1 MKTLKRIISGTIIA
15 ILTGLIPLSSLAADI
30 GLIKAS
36 EELKGNVIII
46 SGEIVTGDFNK
57 FVDVISKIDND
68 QDVIVS
74 LDGPGGVLWE
84 AIQIGLLIHK
94 NGYKTIA
101 MRTCVSAC
109 AYAWLAGESL
119 VVDVGSKARVG
130 FHAPYIRDKFG
141 NAVNN
146 PTGAAWLGAYLRD
159 IGASYLTI
167 TWMTSVGGNSIQW
180 LTPAIAKELEIT
192 VNFYNKK

>member
-1 MKTLKRIISGTIIA
+1 MKTLKRIISGTIIS
-15 ILTGLIPLSSLAADI
+15 IITGLIPLPSLAADI
-30 GLIKAS
+30 DLIKAS
-36 EELKGNVIII
+36 GELKGNVIIV

-57 FVDVISKIDND
+57 FNDIISKIDND
-68 QDVIVS
+68 KQIIVS

-101 MRTCVSAC
+101 LRTCVSAC

-119 VVDVGSKARVG
+119 TVDTGNGAKVG

-167 TWMTSVGGNSIQW
+167 TWMTAVGGDSIQW
-180 LTPAIAKELEIT
+180 LTPAIAKDLDIA
-192 VNFYNKK
+192 VRFYTKK